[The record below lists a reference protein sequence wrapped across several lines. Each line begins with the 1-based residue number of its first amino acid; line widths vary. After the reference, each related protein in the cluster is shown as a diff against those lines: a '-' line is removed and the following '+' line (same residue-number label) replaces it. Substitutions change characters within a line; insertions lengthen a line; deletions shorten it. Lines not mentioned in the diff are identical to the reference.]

1 MVFIAEP
8 IERNCNDSLG
18 LGYGKLDDSY
28 MREMIRL
35 KEEEEK
41 EAFAQAEQGDDTT
54 ALDEEMDELN
64 RFRVICIV

>member
-41 EAFAQAEQGDDTT
+41 VAQAEQGDDTT